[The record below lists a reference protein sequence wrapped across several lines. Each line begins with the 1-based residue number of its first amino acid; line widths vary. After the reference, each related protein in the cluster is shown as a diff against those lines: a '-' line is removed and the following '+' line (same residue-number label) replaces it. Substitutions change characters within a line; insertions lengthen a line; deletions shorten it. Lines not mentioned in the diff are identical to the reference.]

1 MTIPGFVASLVDA
14 VVRVCDPEEVVL
26 FGSYAKGMNNRHSDV
41 DLVLVCA
48 EPPTWAARREMV
60 ETTSRLAVHVD
71 VHVLTHDEAEAARAD
86 PPSFYGCALSGVVVY
101 SREGGESRGYCGRD
115 RPVLAC
121 D

>member
-26 FGSYAKGMNNRHSDV
+26 FGSYAKGLNNRHSDV
-41 DLVLVCA
+41 DLVVVSAL
-48 EPPTWAARREMV
+48 PPTWAARREMV

-101 SREGGESRGYCGRD
+101 RRRGSISANAG
-115 RPVLAC
+115 
-121 D
+121 